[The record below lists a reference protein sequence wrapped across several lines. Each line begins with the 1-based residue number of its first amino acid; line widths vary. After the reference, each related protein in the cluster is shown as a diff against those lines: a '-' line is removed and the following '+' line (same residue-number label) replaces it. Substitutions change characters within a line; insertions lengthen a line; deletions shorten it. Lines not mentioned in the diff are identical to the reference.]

1 MKHLFQ
7 IIFFLLCATVA
18 QGQTTVSSEQ
28 GTVTFTSSRNVYVK
42 FASTEKIEIGDTL
55 YHKQVEELV
64 PSLVVNNKSSS
75 SVVCTIL
82 GNKVWKKED
91 KVFARIVIKELEE
104 EIDVTNDPF
113 VGTNPTTAT
122 EEAVAPALQPEED
135 ARAVSLKQKIKGRV
149 SVASYNN
156 MSSFRNN
163 HRMRYGFRF
172 RGQNL
177 NNSKFSVDN
186 YITFRQTLGEPIDS
200 LSEALKIYSLSV
212 KYDIDPNSSITFGR
226 KINPKISSMGAIDGL
241 QFEKG
246 FGNVYIG
253 AIAGTRPDF
262 ADYSINLNLFQAGA
276 YVGFKPKDPTK
287 YGQTTLGFIEQ
298 RNKAQVDRRLI
309 YFQHSGELAK
319 NLSLFGSFEV
329 DLFENLDGVARSK
342 TDLTNLYVSLRYR
355 FNRKVRISASYD
367 TRKNIIYYESYKHF
381 VDQLIDN
388 ETRQGLRFGLSVRPS
403 KFISVGVNSSLRFQ
417 KSGANDARNLSAYV
431 TMSKLPGVN
440 ARLSLRAN
448 LLQTSYINSRIF
460 GARLSKPLIKRKVNA
475 EIYYRW
481 VDYQYKNSETTIH
494 QNIAGASLSIRVLKK
509 LSLNLYY
516 EGVFDNRNQQYQ
528 RFNVKVIQR
537 F

>member
-1 MKHLFQ
+1 MKYLFQ
-7 IIFFLLCATVA
+7 TTFFLLCAIVA
-18 QGQTTVSSEQ
+18 QGQTTVSTEQ
-28 GTVTFTSSRNVYVK
+28 GTVTFTSSRNVYVQFK
-42 FASTEKIEIGDTL
+42 STEKIEIGDTL
-55 YHKQVEELV
+55 YNKQVENLIPALLV
-64 PSLVVNNKSSS
+64 DNKSSS
-75 SVVCTIL
+75 SVVCTAL
-82 GNKVWKKED
+82 NNKVWKKGD
-91 KVFARIVIKELEE
+91 NLFALIVIKELKEE
-104 EIDVTNDPF
+104 TEINNDPF
-113 VGTNPTTAT
+113 VGTTPTIST
-122 EEAVAPALQPEED
+122 EEAVAPSLEPES
-135 ARAVSLKQKIKGRV
+135 AVRELSLKQKIKGRV

-156 MSSFRNN
+156 ISSFKNH

-172 RGQNL
+172 RGQHL

-212 KYDIDPNSSITFGR
+212 KYDIDPSSSLTFGR

-246 FGNVYIG
+246 FGNIFIG

-262 ADYSINLNLFQAGA
+262 ADYSINLNLIQAGA
-276 YVGFKPKDPTK
+276 YVGISPKDSTR

-319 NLSLFGSFEV
+319 NLNLFGSFEI
-329 DLFENLDGVARSK
+329 DLFENLDGVARNK
-342 TDLTNLYVSLRYR
+342 TDLTNLYISLRYR

-388 ETRQGLRFGLSVRPS
+388 ETRQGLRFGLSVRPF
-403 KFISVGVNSSLRFQ
+403 KTISVGINSSLRFQ
-417 KSGANDARNLSAYV
+417 KSGANDGKNLSAYV
-431 TMSKLPGVN
+431 NMSKLPGIN
-440 ARLSLRAN
+440 ARLNLRAN
-448 LLQTSYINSRIF
+448 LLQTSYIDSRIF
-460 GARLSKPLIKRKVNA
+460 GARLSKPLIRRKVNA
-475 EIYYRW
+475 EVYYRW

-494 QNIAGASLSIRVLKK
+494 QNIVGASLSLRVVKNLR
-509 LSLNLYY
+509 LNLYY

-528 RFNVKVIQR
+528 RFNIKVIQR